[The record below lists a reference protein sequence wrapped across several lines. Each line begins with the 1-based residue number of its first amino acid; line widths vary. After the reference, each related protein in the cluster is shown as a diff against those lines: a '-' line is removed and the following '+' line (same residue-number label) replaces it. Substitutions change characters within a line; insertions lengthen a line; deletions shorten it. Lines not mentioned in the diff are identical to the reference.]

1 MIRSRKEKSFSDST
15 RSWHFWWFLE
25 SRSIRKCEKF
35 LWSRRFA
42 RFGIENFR
50 KNQRFC
56 PFSRI
61 TRRKESDNI
70 IDTNMRWIQWVST
83 TNSVMYI
90 NYVIS
95 LCSEFNVVSTYIK
108 FRQSD
113 IEELPVYIGQKWPS
127 ESLELTCWADDDSLN
142 IEIIGSMVGAVRRK
156 YQVFVFY
163 GAILKY

>member
-1 MIRSRKEKSFSDST
+1 
-15 RSWHFWWFLE
+15 
-25 SRSIRKCEKF
+25 
-35 LWSRRFA
+35 
-42 RFGIENFR
+42 
-50 KNQRFC
+50 
-56 PFSRI
+56 
-61 TRRKESDNI
+61 
-70 IDTNMRWIQWVST
+70 
-83 TNSVMYI
+83 MYI

-156 YQVFVFY
+156 YQVFLFFC
-163 GAILKY
+163 GAILKYLSFQSLLAIAFKVCSQMIVIMIVLRTT